1 VTLLFWLC
9 IAVILYVYAGYPV
22 LLASGLLGRCRRIRR
37 EGWEPFVSVIVPAR
51 NEERSIAG
59 KLENLLA
66 LDYPRQKLEI
76 LVGNDASSDG
86 TASLVRGFENPAI
99 HLIDCQNRQG
109 KSAMQNLLVARAQG
123 EILAF
128 TDADCLLPS
137 SALRRIVE
145 NMADP
150 RVGLA
155 TNCAVITN
163 EQETAIAKNE
173 GLYWRYEAWLRR
185 QESDRGLLAMA
196 SGSLFAM
203 RRILWRAL
211 DPSLGDDFV
220 LPLHVA
226 RSGYR
231 NVLETRISAR
241 TTLGQS
247 RPHSM
252 LRMKM
257 RIISKDFRGLL
268 KNADC
273 LNPFKS
279 GRVAIALWSHK
290 LLRWAI
296 PYFMLAAFVAN
307 LFLLRDSFYAFL
319 FALQILFYSLS
330 IAGLLL
336 ESREIRFPLSV
347 ISSLCLVNFAALL
360 GTLHCF
366 SRRTAGQW
374 ETVR

>member
-1 VTLLFWLC
+1 MTLLFWLC
-9 IAVILYVYAGYPV
+9 IAVIFYVYLGYPA
-22 LLASGLLGRCRRIRR
+22 LLASGVLGRRQRIRR
-37 EGWEPFVSVIVPAR
+37 EGCEPFVSVIVPAR

-66 LDYPRQKLEI
+66 LDYPSEKLEI
-76 LVGNDASSDG
+76 LVGNDASTDG
-86 TASLVRGFENPAI
+86 TAALVRGFENPAI
-99 HLIDCQNRQG
+99 HLIDCQTRQG
-109 KSAMQNLLVARAQG
+109 KSAMQNLLVERAQG

-145 NMADP
+145 NMGDP

-203 RRILWRAL
+203 RRNLWRPL

-220 LPLHVA
+220 LPLGVA
-226 RSGYR
+226 RAGYR

-307 LFLLRDSFYAFL
+307 LFLLRDPVYLFL
-319 FALQILFYSLS
+319 FAVQILFYGLS

-336 ESREIRFPLSV
+336 ESYEIHFPLSV